1 MGFRGVDTAIP
12 VELQRP
18 ADPLGPLLDA
28 GTQLRRELLG
38 RPGHDAAAL
47 LILGI
52 VLDLR
57 ARRPF
62 EGVIPVAA
70 DGIQANVCRNPKL
83 RRRVCYRRY
92 SRPAAECARKAGK
105 G

>member
-1 MGFRGVDTAIP
+1 MGIRGVDAAIP

-18 ADPLGPLLDA
+18 ADSLGPLLEADA
-28 GTQLRRELLG
+28 RLRRELLG

-57 ARRPF
+57 ARRP
-62 EGVIPVAA
+62 I
-70 DGIQANVCRNPKL
+70 
-83 RRRVCYRRY
+83 
-92 SRPAAECARKAGK
+92 
-105 G
+105 